1 MSPSNPRTP
10 RLAYETRLTLLALA
24 AGLPAVLTVL
34 TLLWYGGYGPKV
46 NWTIGVPVV
55 ALWLGFSFAV
65 RERVVRPLQTLSN
78 LLAALQEGDYS
89 IRARGGRPDDS
100 LDSVFREV
108 NTLTAVLQEQRL
120 SSVEATALLRAVM
133 TEIDV
138 AVFTFDD
145 NEHELRLVNRA
156 GEDLLKLPAAKLLG
170 KRAGELGLDEYL
182 DGGLTRVINRS
193 FPGGSGRWGVRVT
206 SFREGGL
213 PHRLLVIED
222 LTRALREE
230 ELQAWKRLVRV
241 LGHELNNSLTPI
253 RSIADSLGR
262 LVAREPL
269 ASDWREDTTRGL
281 SVISGRAES
290 LTRFLDSYARLAK
303 LPPPA
308 LGSVDVGGWVRR
320 VAGLETR
327 LRVQVIDGPPLTI
340 RADGDQLD
348 QLLINL
354 VRNAV
359 DASLETSG
367 GVSIEW
373 GITGAQL
380 LLRVRDE
387 GLGIA
392 NPANLFVPF
401 FTTKK
406 GGSGIGLVLCRQIAE
421 GHRGTLDLGNRE
433 DRRGGEAVLRIPL
446 SDQLSTSGAQSEK

>member
-1 MSPSNPRTP
+1 M
-10 RLAYETRLTLLALA
+10 LLALA
-24 AGLPAVLTVL
+24 AGFPAVAATLG
-34 TLLWYGGYGPKV
+34 LLWYGGYSGKV
-46 NWTIGVPVV
+46 SWTVGVPVV
-55 ALWLGFSFAV
+55 GLWLAFGLVA
-65 RERVVRPLQTLSN
+65 RERVVRPLQTLAN
-78 LLAALQEGDYS
+78 LVAALQEGDYS
-89 IRARGGRPDDS
+89 IRARGGRPNDA

-156 GEDLLKLPAAKLLG
+156 GEDLLKTPAVKLLG
-170 KRAGELGLDEYL
+170 RRATDLGLDEYL
-182 DGGLTRVINRS
+182 GGGPTQVINRS
-193 FPGGSGRWGVRVT
+193 FPGGSGRWGVRAT

-253 RSIADSLGR
+253 RSIAGSLSR

-269 ASDWREDTTRGL
+269 APDWREDATRGL

-290 LTRFLDSYARLAK
+290 LTRFLESYARLAK
-303 LPPPA
+303 LPPPV
-308 LGSVDVGGWVRR
+308 LGVVDVGAWVRR

-327 LRVQVIDGPPLTI
+327 LMVQVREGPAFSL

-359 DASLETSG
+359 DAALETG
-367 GVSIEW
+367 GTVAIEW
-373 GITGAQL
+373 GIDGQQL
-380 LLRVRDE
+380 DLHVRDE
-387 GLGIA
+387 GHGIA

-421 GHRGTLDLGNRE
+421 GHRGTLELRNRE
-433 DRRGGEAVLRIPL
+433 DRRGGEAVLRIPFE
-446 SDQLSTSGAQSEK
+446 A

>member
-1 MSPSNPRTP
+1 MSPANPRAP
-10 RLAYETRLTLLALA
+10 RLAFETRLTLLALA
-24 AGLPAVLTVL
+24 AGLPAVAATLG
-34 TLLWYGGYGPKV
+34 LLWFAGYSAKV
-46 NWTIGVPVV
+46 NWTIAVPVV
-55 ALWLGFSFAV
+55 GLWLLFALAA

-78 LLAALQEGDYS
+78 LIAALQEGDYS
-89 IRARGGRPDDS
+89 IRARGGRPNDA

-120 SSVEATALLRAVM
+120 SSVEANALLRAVM
-133 TEIDV
+133 KEIDV

-156 GEDLLKLPAAKLLG
+156 GEDLLKTPAAKLLG
-170 KRAGELGLDEYL
+170 CHAAELGLDEYL
-182 DGGLTRVINRS
+182 AGQSTRVINRA
-193 FPGGSGRWGVRVT
+193 FPGGSGRWGVSVT

-253 RSIADSLGR
+253 RSIADSLTR
-262 LVAREPL
+262 LVSREPL
-269 ASDWREDTTRGL
+269 ASDWREDATRGL
-281 SVISGRAES
+281 NVISGRAES

-308 LGSVDVGGWVRR
+308 LGAVEVAAWVRR

-327 LRVQVIDGPPLTI
+327 LKVSVIEGPAFSF

-359 DASLETSG
+359 DASLETG
-367 GVSIEW
+367 GNVAVEW
-373 GITGAQL
+373 NLDGAQL
-380 LLRVRDE
+380 LVKVRDD
-387 GLGIA
+387 GHGIA

-421 GHRGTLDLGNRE
+421 GHRGTLDLRNRE
-433 DRRGGEAVLRIPL
+433 DRTGGEAVLRIPVE
-446 SDQLSTSGAQSEK
+446 A

>member
-1 MSPSNPRTP
+1 M
-10 RLAYETRLTLLALA
+10 AYETRLTLMALA
-24 AGLPAVLTVL
+24 AGLPAVVAVL
-34 TLLWYGGYGPKV
+34 ALLWQGGFSGKV
-46 NWTIGVPVV
+46 CWTVGVPVV
-55 ALWLGFSFAV
+55 AVWLGFSLAA

-89 IRARGGRPDDS
+89 IRARGGRPNDS
-100 LDSVFREV
+100 LDAVFREV

-156 GEDLLKLPAAKLLG
+156 GEDLLKTPAAKLLG
-170 KRAGELGLDEYL
+170 RRAGELGLDEYL
-182 DGGLTRVINRS
+182 AGGPTQVINRA
-193 FPGGSGRWGVRVT
+193 FPGGSGRWGVRAT

-253 RSIADSLGR
+253 RSIADSLAR
-262 LVAREPL
+262 LVSREPL
-269 ASDWREDTTRGL
+269 AADWREDATRGL
-281 SVISGRAES
+281 GVISGRAES

-303 LPPPA
+303 LPAPA
-308 LGSVDVGGWVRR
+308 LGVVDVGVWVRR

-327 LRVQVIDGPPLTI
+327 MKVRVVDGPALSF

-359 DASLETSG
+359 DASLETG
-367 GVSIEW
+367 GGAVAVEW
-373 GITGAQL
+373 SMDGQQL
-380 LLRVRDE
+380 TLRVKDE
-387 GLGIA
+387 GHGIA

-421 GHRGTLDLGNRE
+421 AHRGTLDLRNRE
-433 DRRGGEAVLRIPL
+433 DRVGGEAVLRIPVE
-446 SDQLSTSGAQSEK
+446 A

>member
-1 MSPSNPRTP
+1 
-10 RLAYETRLTLLALA
+10 
-24 AGLPAVLTVL
+24 
-34 TLLWYGGYGPKV
+34 
-46 NWTIGVPVV
+46 VV
-55 ALWLGFSFAV
+55 ALWLGFSFAA
-65 RERVVRPLQTLSN
+65 RDRVVRPMQTLAN

-89 IRARGGRPDDS
+89 IRARGGRPNDA
-100 LDSVFREV
+100 LDAVFREV

-145 NEHELRLVNRA
+145 DEHELRLVNRA
-156 GEDLLKLPAAKLLG
+156 GEDLLRQPAAKLLG
-170 KRAGELGLDEYL
+170 QRARDLGLDEYL
-182 DGGLTRVINRS
+182 HSGPTQVINRA
-193 FPGGSGRWGVRVT
+193 FPAGSGRWGVRVT

-253 RSIADSLGR
+253 RSIADSLAR
-262 LVAREPL
+262 LVSREPL
-269 ASDWREDTTRGL
+269 APDWREDATRGL
-281 SVISGRAES
+281 GVISGRAES

-303 LPPPA
+303 LPPPT
-308 LGSVDVGGWVRR
+308 LGTVEVGAWVRR
-320 VAGLETR
+320 VTGLETR
-327 LRVQVIDGPPLTI
+327 LKVRVVEGPPLSI

-359 DASLETSG
+359 DASLETGG

-373 GITGAQL
+373 AFDGVELA
-380 LLRVRDE
+380 LRVRDE
-387 GLGIA
+387 GHGIA

-421 GHRGTLDLGNRE
+421 GHKGSLDLRNRE
-433 DRRGGEAVLRIPL
+433 DRQGGEAILRIPVE
-446 SDQLSTSGAQSEK
+446 A

>member
-1 MSPSNPRTP
+1 MSPLNPRPP
-10 RLAYETRLTLLALA
+10 RLAYETRLTLFALA
-24 AGLPAVLTVL
+24 GGLPAVAATLL
-34 TLLWYGGYGPKV
+34 LLWYGGFSAKIA
-46 NWTIGVPVV
+46 WTVAVPVV
-55 ALWLGFSFAV
+55 ILWLSFSFAA

-89 IRARGGRPDDS
+89 IRARAGRANDS
-100 LDSVFREV
+100 LDTVFREV

-133 TEIDV
+133 KEIDV

-156 GEDLLKLPAAKLLG
+156 GEDLLKLPSDRLLG
-170 KRAGELGLDEYL
+170 RRASELGLDEYL
-182 DGGLTRVINRS
+182 HGAANLIINRA
-193 FPGGSGRWGVRVT
+193 FPGGAGRWGIRVT

-253 RSIADSLGR
+253 RSIADSLSR
-262 LVAREPL
+262 LVVREPL
-269 ASDWREDTTRGL
+269 PSDWRDDANRGL
-281 SVISGRAES
+281 NVISGRAES

-303 LPPPA
+303 LPPPVFNT
-308 LGSVDVGGWVRR
+308 VDVAVWVRR

-327 LRVQVIDGPPLTI
+327 FKVSVIEGPGLTF

-359 DASLETSG
+359 DASIETGSG
-367 GVSIEW
+367 NVSIEW
-373 GITGAQL
+373 NLNSEQL
-380 LLRVRDE
+380 VMRVKDE
-387 GLGIA
+387 GHGIA

-421 GHRGTLDLGNRE
+421 AHRGTLDLRNRE
-433 DRRGGEAVLRIPL
+433 DRTGGEAVLRIPL
-446 SDQLSTSGAQSEK
+446 ES

>member
-1 MSPSNPRTP
+1 MTTSSPASPRAP
-10 RLAYETRLTLLALA
+10 RLAFETRLALLALA
-24 AGLPAVLTVL
+24 AGFPAVGATLA
-34 TLLWYGGYGPKV
+34 LLWFGDYPPKV
-46 NWTIGVPVV
+46 AWTIGVPVV
-55 ALWLGFSFAV
+55 FIWVGFGLAA
-65 RERVVRPLQTLSN
+65 RDRVVRPLQTLSN
-78 LLAALQEGDYS
+78 LIAALQEGDYS
-89 IRARGGRPDDS
+89 IRARGGRPNDA
-100 LDSVFREV
+100 LDAVFREV

-156 GEDLLKLPAAKLLG
+156 GEDLLKTPAARLLG
-170 KRAGELGLDEYL
+170 RHAADLGLDEYL
-182 DGGLTRVINRS
+182 QGEPTRVINRS
-193 FPGGSGRWGVRVT
+193 FPAGAGRWGVRVT

-253 RSIADSLGR
+253 RSIAESLTR
-262 LVAREPL
+262 LVSREPL
-269 ASDWREDTTRGL
+269 AADWREDATRGL
-281 SVISGRAES
+281 TVISGRAES

-303 LPPPA
+303 LPLPA
-308 LGSVDVGGWVRR
+308 LGPVDVAAWVRR
-320 VAGLETR
+320 VVGLETR
-327 LRVQVIDGPPLTI
+327 LKVKVVDGPAVAL

-359 DASLETSG
+359 DASLETG
-367 GVSIEW
+367 GLVEIAWAVED
-373 GITGAQL
+373 GGAQL
-380 LLRVRDE
+380 VLRVRDE

-421 GHRGTLDLGNRE
+421 AHRGSLDLRNRE
-433 DRRGGEAVLRIPL
+433 DRAGSEAVLRIPVE
-446 SDQLSTSGAQSEK
+446 A

>member
-24 AGLPAVLTVL
+24 AGAPAVAAVL
-34 TLLWYGGYGPKV
+34 GLLWYGGYGAKV
-46 NWTIGVPVV
+46 AWTIGLPVV
-55 ALWLGFSFAV
+55 ALWLAFSFAA
-65 RERVVRPLQTLSN
+65 RERVVRPLQTVAN

-89 IRARGGRPDDS
+89 IRARGGRPDDA

-156 GEDLLKLPAAKLLG
+156 GEDLLKLPSAKLLG
-170 KRAGELGLDEYL
+170 KRASELGLDEYL
-182 DGGLTRVINRS
+182 DRGPTRVINRS
-193 FPGGSGRWGVRVT
+193 FPGGSGRWGVRAT

-253 RSIADSLGR
+253 RSIADSLAR
-262 LVAREPL
+262 LVSREPL

-308 LGSVDVGGWVRR
+308 LGTVDVAVWVRR

-327 LRVQVIDGPPLTI
+327 LAVRVVDGPALSI

-359 DASLETSG
+359 DASLETTG
-367 GVSIEW
+367 GVAIDWASD
-373 GITGAQL
+373 GAQL
-380 LLRVRDE
+380 ILRVLDD

-421 GHRGTLDLGNRE
+421 GHRGTLDLRNRE
-433 DRRGGEAVLRIPL
+433 DQRGGEAVLRIPL
-446 SDQLSTSGAQSEK
+446 